1 MPTKKPGRH
10 RNGQK
15 VGDEAEPERA
25 AANEDEPDHEAERRR
40 GCGVMGRSR
49 RRKHG
54 QRAGENGRN
63 GRIRADRKPP
73 AGAEESKA
81 DRPGQQ
87 SEKADPRRQ
96 PGEAGGRHLLEGMAM
111 AASVR
116 PATASAPKSL
126 TRQPAKD
133 RKITHGRG
141 AFGGR
146 GGGFLAWLRHLDP
159 RPSTAEPLSIV

>member
-25 AANEDEPDHEAERRR
+25 AADEDEPDHEAERRR

-49 RRKHG
+49 SGKHG
-54 QRAGENGRN
+54 QRARENGRN

-73 AGAEESKA
+73 AVAEESKP
-81 DRPGQQ
+81 DRAGQQ

-96 PGEAGGRHLLEGMAM
+96 SGETGGRHLLGNGDGGQRQAGEGVSAEV
-111 AASVR
+111 ADAPAGER
-116 PATASAPKSL
+116 PQDYP
-126 TRQPAKD
+126 
-133 RKITHGRG
+133 
-141 AFGGR
+141 
-146 GGGFLAWLRHLDP
+146 
-159 RPSTAEPLSIV
+159 